1 MLLIMAPQC
10 VTAGK
15 QHIPLHAGLTAAR
28 VAEPAKVAEVLRR
41 LSLDSGAHYRGDLA
55 ALSSDEQAEMVVALQ
70 EGGVALGDRSRL
82 RVWVDSEGHGSQTRS
97 SDVSENSFQRRLQS
111 SSEDRKY
118 VQVDQPEL
126 PDGGEQAS
134 DDPVVSGDSA
144 SPDSPP
150 YISV

>member
-41 LSLDSGAHYRGDLA
+41 LSLDSAAHYRGDLA

-82 RVWVDSEGHGSQTRS
+82 RVWASLEGRGSPTS
-97 SDVSENSFQRRLQS
+97 SGNIFQRRLQEPAAAGDKGLEEDSGLS
-111 SSEDRKY
+111 SDTIGTPTLFLIKKFK
-118 VQVDQPEL
+118 L
-126 PDGGEQAS
+126 T
-134 DDPVVSGDSA
+134 
-144 SPDSPP
+144 
-150 YISV
+150 